1 MSKQN
6 TAPFAKRKF
15 MASTPTPFLLSLGS
29 NLEPRIE
36 RLQLATSLLSSTL
49 GELVISQLYE
59 TSPVGYTDQPDFVN
73 CCVVGH
79 TILGAV
85 ELHATCKAV
94 EQAIGRTNR
103 ERWREREID
112 IDVILLGSMQI
123 ETENLTLPHP
133 RMQDRRFVL
142 TPAAEIAPQMIDPRT
157 GLRIEE
163 LLQGCK
169 DAGIVRLL
177 M

>member
-1 MSKQN
+1 
-6 TAPFAKRKF
+6 

-29 NLEPRIE
+29 NLEPRAE
-36 RLQLATSLLSSTL
+36 RMQLALSMLASTF
-49 GELVISQLYE
+49 GELVISHLYE
-59 TSPVGYTDQPDFVN
+59 TSPVGYTDQPDFLN
-73 CCVVGH
+73 CCVSGI
-79 TILGAV
+79 TGFDAV
-85 ELHATCKAV
+85 ELHATCKSV
-94 EQAIGRTNR
+94 EQAIGRMNR

-142 TPAAEIAPQMIDPRT
+142 IPAAEIAPHMIDPRT

-177 M
+177 L